1 MGAKQQFWPE
11 SGNIRSQQI
20 LYDQQL
26 LLIGCFDPSAS
37 LDRLTN
43 VRRREKYK
51 RNTGT
56 PRINRLPKV
65 AGLMK
70 AENEMEEFMQLLCS
84 NKRNGPGSI
93 NLTVTGC
100 TSATDKK
107 PR

>member
-1 MGAKQQFWPE
+1 M
-11 SGNIRSQQI
+11 
-20 LYDQQL
+20 
-26 LLIGCFDPSAS
+26 IGCFDPSAS

-65 AGLMK
+65 DGLMK

-93 NLTVTGC
+93 NLAVTGC

-107 PR
+107 TEIRGAVPDKLS